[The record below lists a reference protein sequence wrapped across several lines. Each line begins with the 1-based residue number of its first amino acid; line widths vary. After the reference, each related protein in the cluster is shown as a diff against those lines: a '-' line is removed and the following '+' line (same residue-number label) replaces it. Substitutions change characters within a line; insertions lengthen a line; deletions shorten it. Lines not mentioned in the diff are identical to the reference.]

1 MNDLR
6 DIRLVCLLGT
16 GPWQRDIFDELR
28 SLNLTICTI
37 SPDRN
42 DFGSDMH
49 IYADVRDVIK
59 IEREISDLGIH
70 PIFFISSQTDLAVS
84 SAAELN
90 VKFQCG
96 LDQTEA
102 AKIFT
107 NKYKMR
113 AAVEQLELA
122 IRNPKFLRI
131 RADNN
136 EDDIRLLMDGLNVAD
151 VVIKPTSLQSSLG
164 VHRVGNFEDF
174 DFAQY
179 VEGMKKYGIHEFIL
193 EELIEGVEYTVEG
206 YKFKNGEHK
215 IFGVST
221 KEKKFGFGVANALNY
236 SPEALENCQT
246 LKEPLAKLFACYK
259 FGPTHTE
266 LIFSQ
271 SGEFFLVEAACRA
284 GGSGIP
290 SHIVPSLSGFYPER
304 QLIAD
309 HLSAE
314 INILG
319 SGTRYEYVS
328 LIFFE
333 FYQHV
338 AHKIEVGSCGSNIIR
353 VWCQYHT
360 GDSVH
365 AVVDDRSRHG
375 FVIIGANS
383 SQKVL
388 GFLKILKE
396 INPGIIFHD

>member
-1 MNDLR
+1 MHDLC
-6 DIRLVCLLGT
+6 DVRLVCLLGT
-16 GPWQRDIFDELR
+16 GPWQRDIFDELK
-28 SLNLTICTI
+28 SLSLQVCTI
-37 SPDRN
+37 SPDRS
-42 DFGSDMH
+42 DFPSDMH
-49 IYADVRDVIK
+49 IYADVRDVPK
-59 IEREISDLGIH
+59 IEREISDLGIR

-84 SAAELN
+84 SSAELN
-90 VKFQCG
+90 VRFQCG
-96 LDQTEA
+96 MDHTEA

-113 AAVEQLELA
+113 VVVEQLQTA
-122 IRNPKFLRI
+122 IRNPKFFRI
-131 RADNN
+131 TADNN
-136 EDDIRLLMDGLNVAD
+136 EDDIRLLINRLNVSD
-151 VVIKPTSLQSSLG
+151 LVIKPTSLQSSLG
-164 VHRVGNFEDF
+164 VRRVQNFENF
-174 DFAQY
+174 DFSQY

-206 YKFKNGEHK
+206 YKFNNGEHK
-215 IFGVST
+215 IFGVSR

-236 SPEALENCQT
+236 SPEALANCHT

-266 LIFSQ
+266 LIFSP
-271 SGEFFLVEAACRA
+271 SEEFFLVEAACRA

-290 SHIVPSLSGFYPER
+290 SHIVPSLSGFYPEK

-314 INILG
+314 IDTLG
-319 SGTRYEYVS
+319 SVTQYEYVS

-333 FYQHV
+333 FAEDV
-338 AHKIEVGSCGSNIIR
+338 AHNIEVGSCGSNIIR
-353 VWCQYHT
+353 MWCQYRT

-375 FVIIGANS
+375 FVIVGANS
-383 SQKVL
+383 SQKLL